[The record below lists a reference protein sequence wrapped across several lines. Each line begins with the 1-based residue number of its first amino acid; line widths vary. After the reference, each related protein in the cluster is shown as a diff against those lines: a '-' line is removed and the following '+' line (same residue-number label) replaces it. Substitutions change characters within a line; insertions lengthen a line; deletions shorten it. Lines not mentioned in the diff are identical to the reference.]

1 MRRRPSDTT
10 LLVGLA
16 VALLAWASAPF
27 LFHGFTVPLGPDAPV
42 YLWWARIA
50 GVEGLSAVGERTGEP
65 ALALALA
72 GTLRTSTVA
81 TLTALEIGGTVAIGL
96 AAAAL
101 VRSVEP
107 DERASWTLAGLLAGT
122 FASHLAAGYVA
133 NLLFAAMF
141 IAAAIALA
149 GATRRGAIAAALLLG
164 AAGITHPLFLGLGV
178 AILALAAMM
187 AFREPGVLRRELGA
201 AVGGAAILGVSAL
214 AMHLGPD
221 ALRAETS
228 RDAFLRRAGLDAIL
242 RDAYLERF
250 LRRWPRYAPWGVLPL
265 AVAGLARVH
274 GTVRRFL
281 VAWGVAIAVGVAT
294 AIATRAFPPDRFLT
308 FAFVLP
314 ILAGPG
320 AVRIARTS
328 SLPRAAARLL
338 AGGLVGAMLVGAG
351 WAWFG
356 QTPFLTSWE
365 LASLARANAVAVAA
379 PDAALVVPVSSG
391 SSAFVATRVGNLA
404 RAALPPERIRDLVIE
419 VVGTADGVEAAA
431 LSATAR
437 ADVAA
442 ATAARGGRV
451 QRILIVPFAPNVTAR
466 APWIPIAPGVYADP
480 PVVAGSA
487 SDPLLP
493 SSPVAMTLAGVAA
506 SIFLF
511 VVGAAGARAIGLDVA
526 ASFALAP
533 AIGMASLVLTATALD
548 RVGLRL
554 TGVAVPLVASALAVA
569 LGLAGRYVA
578 ERRVGG

>member
-50 GVEGLSAVGERTGEP
+50 GVEGLSAVGERTGGP

-81 TLTALEIGGTVAIGL
+81 TLTALEIAGTVAIGL

-101 VRSVEP
+101 IRSVEP
-107 DERASWTLAGLLAGT
+107 DERASWMLAGLLAGT

-141 IAAAIALA
+141 I
-149 GATRRGAIAAALLLG
+149 

-187 AFREPGVLRRELGA
+187 AFREPGVLGRELGA

-214 AMHLGPD
+214 AMLLGPD

-265 AVAGLARVH
+265 AVAGLARVR

-356 QTPFLTSWE
+356 QTPFLSSWE

-379 PDAALVVPVSSG
+379 PDAALVVPVTSG

-419 VVGTADGVEAAA
+419 VVGTADGDEAAA

-437 ADVAA
+437 SDVEA
-442 ATAARGGRV
+442 ATAAKGGRA

-466 APWIPIAPGVYADP
+466 APWIPIAPGVYTDP
-480 PVVAGSA
+480 PVVAGPA

-493 SSPVAMTLAGVAA
+493 SSPVVMTLAGVAA
-506 SIFLF
+506 SVFLL

-526 ASFALAP
+526 ASFAVAP

-578 ERRVGG
+578 ERRVSA